1 MDVAGKVQ
9 ELEEDVKDIRSEQ
22 KAQGAK
28 IQNLETQQAVFHLK
42 FENMEKALDKI
53 GQNTS
58 KLVWILVTALIGA
71 GLRIIFKG
79 GL

>member
-9 ELEEDVKDIRSEQ
+9 ELEEDVKEIRSEQ

-28 IQNLETQQAVFHLK
+28 IQNLETQQAVFNLK